1 MMERSSLYRKS
12 SMERIQSPEQLT
24 DYLRVTNPTVWVLLV
39 AVVVLLVGVL
49 IWSSFTYIGSFAEG
63 SATVEG
69 GVMTVT
75 FDDETLARN
84 VEAGMIVTV
93 GETSST
99 ITSVGRGVDGA
110 VFARA
115 ETSLSDG
122 EYAARVSYR
131 QTQIL
136 QLLFN

>member
-1 MMERSSLYRKS
+1 MERSSLYRKS

-24 DYLRVTNPTVWVLLV
+24 DYLRVTNPAVWVLLV
-39 AVVVLLVGVL
+39 AVVVLLVGLL

>member
-1 MMERSSLYRKS
+1 MERSSLYRKS

-39 AVVVLLVGVL
+39 AVVVLLVGLL

-99 ITSVGRGVDGA
+99 ITSVGRDADGA
-110 VFARA
+110 VFAQA

>member
-1 MMERSSLYRKS
+1 MERSSLYRKS

-24 DYLRVTNPTVWVLLV
+24 DYLRVTNPAVWVLLV
-39 AVVVLLVGVL
+39 AVVVLLVGLL

-75 FDDETLARN
+75 FDDDTLARN

-115 ETSLSDG
+115 ETALSDG

>member
-39 AVVVLLVGVL
+39 AVVVLLVGLL